1 MDPEPL
7 SPPDS
12 TTTLPARMINI
23 LVSPGDVYE
32 EVRASSYKGENW
44 HIPLFLGALVA
55 VLFVLVAF
63 AQPAVV
69 KNLFEAQVKALD
81 QQVAAGKMTAAQA
94 DAARDQMEK
103 LRPMMA
109 TLGRIFGSVG
119 AVIAT
124 FVFAFIS
131 AFVLWLLARYTLGAP
146 VGYWRCMELVGLTQ
160 AIGILGTI
168 LTLFVVVYRGSLNSN
183 LSPAMLV
190 PGLEEGSVVFSL
202 LSILNPMLLWTGAV
216 LALGLATLT
225 GRSWGAVALR
235 LFGVY
240 VALSLVGVLLGRVIQ
255 G

>member
-1 MDPEPL
+1 
-7 SPPDS
+7 
-12 TTTLPARMINI
+12 MINI
-23 LVSPGDVYE
+23 LVSPGEVYE

-69 KNLFEAQVKALD
+69 NNMIEAQIKAMD

-94 DAARDQMEK
+94 DTARDQMEK

-109 TLGRIFGSVG
+109 NLGRIFGSVG

-124 FVFAFIS
+124 FAFAFVA
-131 AFVLWLLARYTLGAP
+131 AFILWLLARYTLGTP

-190 PGLEEGSVVFSL
+190 PGLEEGSVVFGLLSL
-202 LSILNPMLLWTGAV
+202 LNPVYLWSAAV
-216 LALGLATLT
+216 LALGLAILT
-225 GRSWGAVALR
+225 GRSWGAVAAR

-240 VALSLVGVLLGRVIQ
+240 AVVSLLGVLLGRMIQ